1 MALIQFKRGTQAEL
15 DTAAT
20 AVELNVGEPYYVTDV
35 GYVAI
40 GVTTSTYVPAPMSLL
55 VVLESTDSDPG
66 AGAYPDGTLIFKK
79 L

>member
-40 GVTTSTYVPAPMSLL
+40 GVTTST
-55 VVLESTDSDPG
+55 
-66 AGAYPDGTLIFKK
+66 
-79 L
+79 